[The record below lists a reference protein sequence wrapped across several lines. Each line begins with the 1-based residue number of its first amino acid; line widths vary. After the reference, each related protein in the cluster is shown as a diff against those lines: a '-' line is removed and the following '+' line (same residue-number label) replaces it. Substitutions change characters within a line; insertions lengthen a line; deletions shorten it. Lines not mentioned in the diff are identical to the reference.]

1 MKAKIKNNKFFIV
14 LLCFMMAI
22 AALFGAKMSIE
33 TTHAATSTSA
43 KYKTY
48 GTYSTGSG
56 YSDGCP
62 SYFSI
67 YMYSSTQN
75 GSTGT
80 IYNDRILN
88 WTYVNIYID
97 VSDMKSHSSFK
108 LTRYGSTYSSKN
120 LSGSSDQTL
129 YSGALSDGEYELTY
143 VGTYKKNIFTSTV
156 TYTYKYR
163 FVIDKSAP
171 TYTLKEGA
179 STVYSGAYVNEQI
192 TYSISDYNPYRIYYK
207 KPGYSSY
214 YSTSATSYSVAATAA
229 NNGLWQFYA
238 QDGSYNTSATV
249 TVYLDTIPAVGKVTN
264 SDGTTIVNGGYTN
277 KPIKYTATD
286 SGSGVSYCQ
295 VKKPGSTSWVGY
307 TAGTALSGTYGWY
320 AFRCYDRAGNV
331 SDTIEVY
338 YDNGVP
344 TGTLYAGTIAKGSGS
359 YVNAEYIKYVASDG
373 GSTLANCYVRMPNA
387 SYYTVYASG
396 TQLSM
401 EGTYYF
407 YSVDK
412 SGNTSSILT
421 ITLDKTNPSGVLY
434 GGASVMTNDSA
445 TNAEYI
451 RFLPYDNIKIKATYV
466 KLPGSSSYTSYT
478 SGTRYT
484 VEGEYAFY
492 VVDYAGNM
500 SETYKI
506 TLSRQIPAA
515 QLYVDDMEIGNNSY
529 TNGWHIRF
537 ECEETCYVK
546 LPNTDEFIPYM
557 SGSEYYKLGKYVFYG
572 EDDAGNS
579 TGYYTIVID
588 KTSKALTVSNVV
600 AGVTTGDVVLDW
612 TNGDPDVYAPV
623 KSVTVNGKPYTK
635 GSTIHT
641 IDTGKYHVICTDY
654 AGNTWETEFR
664 STKVNVLTKT
674 LQQQYFEVFDA
685 NGDYYSFTSYESA
698 LEFATLREKSFVR
711 TGTWSNEDWDT
722 GIAMD
727 YKDAEAGNAVN
738 GTYYIYKKEGNADA
752 EVAYF
757 TDARINE
764 VIAQYAKQGIN
775 SYYYWEKE
783 PVTAADGEN
792 LYAYSDTKQILADA
806 IEFCEF
812 VGCRIDGEIYT
823 GNIYDVEGKHHLVI
837 FDEWNNT
844 CDYDL
849 IVVRSAADMYYTVGE
864 GSGNLV
870 VYDRTYYFKS
880 GITVSISDDLDEYA
894 MFIVYDGDGE
904 LLGKFL
910 AGEAYSIDKSGRY
923 TVQSVNHFGL
933 SETFDLVISLSA
945 PKSSIIEN
953 VLDKKLEVKIT
964 ESVDIDSHIQTLEIY
979 KSHDNGTTWSLVS
992 HDDYGTP
999 VSLETLNYAFRTT
1012 AMYKVVLTDEFR
1024 TGIDAIEQTLDYVQP
1039 EPYGILKGTTN
1050 GGYTN
1055 GSVSFVWTD
1064 EAQVTLERGEGLG
1077 RETMLYKSGQE
1088 LTIDGTYTLTFENY
1102 DGYKMIYTFTIDTI
1116 NPLVEVQGVSSESI
1130 KTRTDVSMTITEEGL
1145 VTELFRNGE
1154 SLGAYTSGTVI
1165 SEDGEYRL
1173 TVKDFAE
1180 NQVEIIFIIDK
1191 SVDYSI
1197 NVNDK
1202 GLANEVV
1209 ISANE
1214 EVTLLMSKDGTEME
1228 YELGDAIAEPGQYHM
1243 TISDAIGNQSEL
1255 SFIVVKSLV
1264 NRFEHNFDD
1273 MAGFEMALVN
1283 GSEKRLNYGTLELFE
1298 DGTYEVGVV
1307 ANGQTYAFTITVDG
1321 TKPELTITG
1330 VENGGTT
1337 ESGVVLNGLSETAD
1351 VQVYLN
1357 DEKMLYTLGEELTM
1371 EGKYKVI
1378 LTDTCG
1384 NVTEYSFQI
1393 KKSNSTSFIAL
1404 GIIGAIGVAG
1414 IVVFAVLKKKRKI

>member
-1 MKAKIKNNKFFIV
+1 MKTKIKNNKIFIT

-22 AALFGAKMSIE
+22 AALFGVKMSVE

-48 GTYSTGSG
+48 GTYSTGGG
-56 YSDGCP
+56 YTTGCP
-62 SYFSI
+62 SYFSV

-75 GSTGT
+75 GSSGT
-80 IYNDRILN
+80 IYDDQILN
-88 WTYVNIYID
+88 WTYVNIYMD

-108 LTRYGSTYSSKN
+108 LYRNGSLYTNKT
-120 LSGSSDQTL
+120 LSGASDQTL
-129 YSGALSDGEYELTY
+129 YAGALSDGEYELVY
-143 VGTYKKNIFTSTV
+143 VGTYKKNIFTSAV
-156 TYTYKYR
+156 TYTYKYS

-171 TYTLKEGA
+171 TYSLKEGA
-179 STVYSGAYVNEQI
+179 TTVYSGAYVNEQI
-192 TYSISDYNPYRIYYK
+192 TYSISDYDPYRIYYK

-214 YSTSATSYSVAATAA
+214 YSTTATSYSVAATTA
-229 NNGLWQFYA
+229 NNGLWEFYA
-238 QDGSYNTSATV
+238 QDGSYNTSSTV
-249 TVYLDTIPAVGKVTN
+249 WVYLDTIPAVGKVTN
-264 SDGTTIVNGGYTN
+264 SDGTTIANGGYTN

-286 SGSGVSYCQ
+286 SGSGVSSYQ
-295 VKKPGSTSWVGY
+295 VKKPGATSWVSY

-320 AFRCYDRAGNV
+320 EFRCYDRSSNV
-331 SDTIEVY
+331 SEIIKVY
-338 YDNGVP
+338 YDGSAP
-344 TGTLYAGTIAKGSGS
+344 LGTLYAGTTAKGSGS
-359 YVNAEYIKYVASDG
+359 YVNAEYIKYVANDSN
-373 GSTLANCYVRMPNA
+373 STIANCYVKMPNA
-387 SYYTVYASG
+387 SYYTAYASG

-401 EGTYYF
+401 EGKYFF

-412 SGNTSSILT
+412 SGNSSSVLT
-421 ITLDKTNPSGVLY
+421 ITLDKTKGYGLLY
-434 GGASVMTNDSA
+434 GGNSVVANGSA
-445 TNAEYI
+445 TNAESI
-451 RFLPYDNIKIKATYV
+451 RFIAYDNIGVKDVYV
-466 KLPGSSSYTSYT
+466 KLPGASSYTSYT

-484 VEGEYAFY
+484 AEGEYLFY
-492 VVDYAGNM
+492 VVDYANNM
-500 SETYKI
+500 SEIYSILLNRK
-506 TLSRQIPAA
+506 IPAA
-515 QLYVDDMEIGNNSY
+515 QLYVDDMKIGNNSY

-557 SGSEYYKLGKYVFYG
+557 SGSEYYKLGKYVFFG
-572 EDDAGNS
+572 EDEAGNS

-588 KTSKALTVSNVV
+588 KTSKSLQVSNVV
-600 AGVTTGDVVLDW
+600 AGVTNGDVVLDW
-612 TNGDPDVYAPV
+612 TNGDPNVYAPV
-623 KSVTVNGKPYTK
+623 KSVTVNGKLYIK
-635 GSTIHT
+635 GSVIHT
-641 IDTGKYHVICTDY
+641 IDTGTYHVVCTDY

-698 LEFATLREKSFVR
+698 LEFATLREKSFIR
-711 TGTWSNEDWDT
+711 TGNWHNTDWDT

-727 YKDAEAGNAVN
+727 AKDAENAKNGN
-738 GTYYIYKKEGNADA
+738 YMIYKKEGNAEA

-757 TDARINE
+757 TEERINE

-783 PVTAADGEN
+783 PLTSAEGEN
-792 LYAYSDTKQILADA
+792 LYAYSDTKKILAKS

-812 VGCRIDGEIYT
+812 VGCKIDGAIYT
-823 GNIYDVEGKHHLVI
+823 GNTYSVDGKHHLVI

-849 IVVRSAADMYYTVGE
+849 IVVQNPAEIYYTVGD
-864 GSGNLV
+864 GSANLV
-870 VYDRTYYFKS
+870 VYDRTYHFKS
-880 GITVSISDDLDEYA
+880 GVSVSISDDLDEYA
-894 MFIVYDGDGE
+894 MFIVYDGEGE

-910 AGEAYSIDKSGRY
+910 AGEVYSIDKSGRY

-933 SETFDLVISLSA
+933 SEIFDLVISLSA
-945 PKSSIIEN
+945 PESSIIEN

-964 ESVDIDSHIQTLEIY
+964 ESADVDSHIQTLEIY
-979 KSHDNGTTWSLVS
+979 KSHDNGTTWTLVS

-1024 TGIDAIEQTLDYVQP
+1024 TGIDAIEQELNYVQP
-1039 EPYGILKGTTN
+1039 EPYGVLKGTTN

-1055 GSVSFVWTD
+1055 SSVSFVWTD

-1102 DGYKMIYTFTIDTI
+1102 DGYKMVYTFTIDTI
-1116 NPLVEVQGVSSESI
+1116 NPMVEIQGVSSESI
-1130 KTRTDVSMTITEEGL
+1130 KTKNDVSMTIAEEGL
-1145 VTELFRNGE
+1145 ITELFKNGE
-1154 SLGAYTSGTVI
+1154 SLGAYTSGTVL

-1173 TVKDFAE
+1173 MVKDFAE

-1214 EVTLLMSKDGTEME
+1214 DVTLLLKKDGVEME
-1228 YELGDAIAEPGQYHM
+1228 YELECVIAEPGQYDV
-1243 TISDAIGNQSEL
+1243 TVFDAIGNQSEM
-1255 SFIVVKSLV
+1255 SFIVVKPLV
-1264 NRFEHNFDD
+1264 TRFEHNFDD
-1273 MAGFEMALVN
+1273 MSGFEKALVN

-1307 ANGQTYAFTITVDG
+1307 ANGQTYTFTVTVDG

-1337 ESGVVLNGLSETAD
+1337 EGGVVLNGLSEEAN

-1357 DEKMLYTLGEELTM
+1357 DEKMLYKLGEELTM
-1371 EGKYKVI
+1371 EGKYKVVV
-1378 LTDTCG
+1378 TDTCG
-1384 NVTEYSFQI
+1384 NISEYSFQI

-1404 GIIGAIGVAG
+1404 GIIGAIGVVG